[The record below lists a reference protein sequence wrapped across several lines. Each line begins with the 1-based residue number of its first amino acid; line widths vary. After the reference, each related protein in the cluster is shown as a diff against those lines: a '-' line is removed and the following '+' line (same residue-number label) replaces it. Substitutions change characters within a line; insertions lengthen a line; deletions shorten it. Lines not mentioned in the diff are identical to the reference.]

1 MCFNVLG
8 RHIISPHPAI
18 PMPRA
23 LGRPLPQGR
32 GRGLYRLPLEGGA
45 GQSRDSGSGL
55 RGWLRANDRLEF
67 AAARGVTPS
76 DRCAATSPLK
86 GEGESGYVFRRR
98 IKLNFSLG
106 RSPHAVRHCG
116 MRGIGLYFRISVKH
130 IFPLTRLFQCPWH
143 WADLSHKGEVMLDET
158 TTTTPYPPKTA
169 SSLPPDGP
177 YRGPY
182 YRWQPRLI
190 YRRSGTRYRHSG

>member
-45 GQSRDSGSGL
+45 GQSCDSGSGL

-86 GEGESGYVFRRR
+86 GEGICFKTVT
-98 IKLNFSLG
+98 
-106 RSPHAVRHCG
+106 
-116 MRGIGLYFRISVKH
+116 ISV
-130 IFPLTRLFQCPWH
+130 
-143 WADLSHKGEVMLDET
+143 S
-158 TTTTPYPPKTA
+158 PKTV

-182 YRWQPRLI
+182 FQSQPRLI
-190 YRRSGTRYRHSG
+190 YRRSGIHYRRSG